1 MQPSLEPRQPNRNL
15 PPRVD
20 AAKQGNKA
28 EKKSEIVRSQSSL
41 EKTRAS
47 LQKKLAMFEEAFTAA
62 AIKNGKEDID
72 VMVFAA
78 GLDNNYKPSFFD
90 RVTGKLEM
98 IDAALEWKRVKTALT
113 NLAEADET
121 TVVLAQEAAPAPQPE
136 EFEDITEDAE
146 LLTPA
151 KELGFES
158 PSEELEKPIQSALK
172 NLKEAYPKGYNFEDN
187 ALKLHVESETMSE
200 FDLHELSQLLRAEFA
215 KKDESYLYGG
225 LDKKQR
231 EAIQYN
237 LTQFENN
244 EKQLNRERAKLTAE
258 DSYELAK
265 TLEQRLDDTLDNAL
279 ELSSQI
285 ERHVDAEHGVDYPNE
300 MLAQEYGEMLELLNH
315 DLAESQFFLDRLP
328 SSVDPVTHKEL
339 KAKLQATKDRQV
351 GAWAAHR
358 SSRFVNTGRT
368 YAGAKSVALSGA
380 RTGANMSVGQM
391 FPTPTGTDR
400 ISPEN
405 ATSRTKREM
414 TDVELLN
421 SLNIPNKISY
431 LRKEMEVASDE
442 KAPDL
447 DYFRKRLNI
456 LQGDLEQINN
466 GQSMDVS
473 PAYQQ
478 ARQDVAWLNDYYN
491 NILAVRTNEGFE
503 AALTNKQ
510 AQEENSEKNRGEIL
524 GEYVKTVLDLQSE
537 FINRF
542 PGEDMRHVIA
552 DKANREAL
560 YQEHDLTDEERGY
573 YENKFNLINWKAKL
587 LNISFPPA
595 EKRKTES
602 ASKALPAKRY
612 TDSNLSLENQL
623 SPRYTGSEAMNAQV
637 EAAERDFLGESY
649 EAIKRSE
656 EKDNDEW
663 RIRAAIDR
671 AAKAQKI
678 NGEAIK
684 DKYMDVLMDY
694 REHQTGKVA
703 EDLDAERALRDQ
715 LVELN
720 KQLGWPAGLNLD
732 FSRGDVDR
740 LINNKLPADRK
751 VKIPELEAPVE
762 DLTNEAT
769 LLEDEPVAEE
779 PEEAIPTEPLSPAEA
794 ASSAIVNNVRRI
806 ESARRRRELNKDKP
820 ANTPEE
826 KAALEAQASEDS
838 YIDDRAALFDKDGG
852 KYTIKRD
859 LRKIDII
866 ERDFINQG
874 GDRFKRVNEAFPN
887 ADKAWHILHER
898 LLALEPQNGG
908 KDYDRVL
915 KLMGAKNAFTAATEA
930 ILVFAESKL
939 LNGDARKQME
949 VMTEEI
955 FGTHRL
961 GKTALKQLEQIWAEG
976 AKSNVVP
983 LKRAA

>member
-1 MQPSLEPRQPNRNL
+1 MQPSLEPRQPNRNA
-15 PPRVD
+15 PPRFD
-20 AAKQGNKA
+20 AAKSANKA
-28 EKKSEIVRSQSSL
+28 EKKSEIVRSQSTL

-47 LQKKLAMFEEAFTAA
+47 LQKKLASFEDAFTAA
-62 AIKNGKEDID
+62 ALKNGKDDID

-90 RVTGKLEM
+90 RITGKLEM
-98 IDAALEWKRVKTALT
+98 IDAALEWKRVKTALA
-113 NLAEADET
+113 NLAESDEK
-121 TVVLAQEAAPAPQPE
+121 TVVLAQEAAPVAQPE
-136 EFEDITEDAE
+136 EIEDMTEHAE

-158 PSEELEKPIQSALK
+158 PMEELEQPVQAALK
-172 NLKEAYPKGYNFEDN
+172 TLKEAYPKGYNFEDA
-187 ALKLHVESETMSE
+187 ALKLHIESETMSE

-225 LDKKQR
+225 LNKEQR
-231 EAIQYN
+231 AAVQAN
-237 LTQFENN
+237 LSQFDRA
-244 EKQLNRERAKLTAE
+244 EKQLNRDRAQLSPE
-258 DSYELAK
+258 DSQELVK
-265 TLEQRLDDTLDNAL
+265 SLEQRLNDTYDNAQ

-285 ERHVDAEHGVDYPNE
+285 ERHVNANEGTDYPTE
-300 MLAQEYGEMLELLNH
+300 MLAQEYGEMLDLLNH
-315 DLAESQFFLDRLP
+315 DLSEAQFFLDRLP
-328 SSVDPVTHKEL
+328 SSADAVARQEM
-339 KAKLQATKDRQV
+339 KAKLEATKGKQIK
-351 GAWAAHR
+351 AWTAHR
-358 SSRFVNTGRT
+358 SSRFINTGRT
-368 YAGAKSVALSGA
+368 YAGAKSVAFSGD
-380 RTGANMSVGQM
+380 RTGADLEVGKM
-391 FPTPTGTDR
+391 FPTPTRRGR
-400 ISPEN
+400 VSPEN
-405 ATSRTKREM
+405 VTSRTKREM
-414 TDVELLN
+414 TDVELLS
-421 SLNIPNKISY
+421 SLNIPNKINY

-456 LQGDLEQINN
+456 LQGDLEQINA

-478 ARQDVAWLNDYYN
+478 AKQDVAWLNDYYN

-503 AALTNKQ
+503 AALAKKEANEKN
-510 AQEENSEKNRGEIL
+510 AEKNRAEIL
-524 GEYVKTVLDLQSE
+524 GEYMETVMDFQSE
-537 FINRF
+537 FLNRF
-542 PGEDMRHVIA
+542 PGEDLRQVIA
-552 DKANREAL
+552 DKANREIMF
-560 YQEHDLTDEERGY
+560 QEHELTDEERGY
-573 YENKFNLINWKAKL
+573 FENKFNLINWKAKL

-595 EKRKTES
+595 EKRNKIERTS
-602 ASKALPAKRY
+602 AALPSKH
-612 TDSNLSLENQL
+612 TKGVEMSVDSQL
-623 SPRYTGSEAMNAQV
+623 SPRHLRSEAMNAQV
-637 EAAERDFLGESY
+637 EAAERDFLGDSY
-649 EAIKRSE
+649 EAVKQSE
-656 EKDNDEW
+656 EKDNDAW

-678 NGEAIK
+678 DGEAIK
-684 DKYMDVLMDY
+684 SQYMDALMEY
-694 REHQTGKVA
+694 RDLQEGKVK
-703 EDLDAERALRDQ
+703 EDLDTEYELRTK

-732 FSRGDVDR
+732 FTRGDVDQ
-740 LINNKLPADRK
+740 LG
-751 VKIPELEAPVE
+751 EPVE
-762 DLTNEAT
+762 YLTDDAV
-769 LLEDEPVAEE
+769 LIEDEPVAEE
-779 PEEAIPTEPLSPAEA
+779 PEEEIPTEPLTPAEVM
-794 ASSAIVNNVRRI
+794 SSSIVNNVRRI

-838 YIDDRAALFDKDGG
+838 YIDDRAALFDKEGG
-852 KYTIKRD
+852 KYKIKRD
-859 LRKIDII
+859 LRKIEVI

-898 LLALEPQNGG
+898 LLALEPQNDG

-939 LNGDARKQME
+939 LNGDAKAQME
-949 VMTEEI
+949 VLTNEI

-961 GKTALKQLEQIWAEG
+961 GKTALKQLEQIWAQG

-983 LKRAA
+983 LRKAA